1 MVIEKKYHFYAA
13 HRNKNAGEK
22 CGRIHGHTYEV
33 KCYFKFNQI
42 NEGGVTYLFSD
53 IDKLVE
59 PIIKDYCHWF
69 LIYEK
74 DPLVNI
80 LELANYNKRLFADY
94 PIYKHISQEDS
105 FRTSL
110 KYLFFKIK
118 FGIYVQIK
126 SNKLT
131 MFIPFNNQNFKNNWS
146 HLIELGESKTWNTY
160 NRDKAKDFDSIL
172 MFFACNK

>member
-80 LELANYNKRLFADY
+80 LELANEPIKKLPFETSAENMSIWLFSRIKNETKL
-94 PIYKHISQEDS
+94 PI
-105 FRTSL
+105 
-110 KYLFFKIK
+110 IK
-118 FGIYVQIK
+118 
-126 SNKLT
+126 
-131 MFIPFNNQNFKNNWS
+131 
-146 HLIELGESKTWNTY
+146 IELAETKSSNVIY
-160 NRDKAKDFDSIL
+160 EINS
-172 MFFACNK
+172 